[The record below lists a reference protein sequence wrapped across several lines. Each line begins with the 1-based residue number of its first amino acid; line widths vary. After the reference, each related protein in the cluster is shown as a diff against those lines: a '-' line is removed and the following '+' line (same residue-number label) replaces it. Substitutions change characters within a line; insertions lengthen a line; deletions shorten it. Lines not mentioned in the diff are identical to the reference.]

1 MRFTSAVSQPKHVSH
16 RQPAN
21 TCLRDKPPVACPSH
35 STLSASHLRQYKD
48 RQKKF
53 VVEIEPVPRVFEK
66 LNGLGKTLSREFTG
80 QHTGSL

>member
-1 MRFTSAVSQPKHVSH
+1 MFPTASLLTHVCATNHLS
-16 RQPAN
+16 PA
-21 TCLRDKPPVACPSH
+21 PSH
-35 STLSASHLRQYKD
+35 STSSASHLRQYKD

-66 LNGLGKTLSREFTG
+66 LNGLAKTLSREFTG